1 MPTLLK
7 YFFILFIAVLSIQLK
22 AQTTEE
28 DELNNLLS
36 QFATTVSKSP
46 EEARQYA
53 DRLMSLSVAY
63 QLPAYTAKAYYA
75 LGNIAFKVG
84 KFDST
89 IFQIE
94 KAIALLEELDI
105 EKGRTACYNM
115 IAVSYKNMGKLAEAM
130 KNFETSLKYANRTED
145 KNGEA
150 NAYQNISL
158 VYFQQEKYIDAA
170 KNLDRALA
178 IYTALEDYSGV
189 ISTKFNFANIMKE
202 QGKYKQAQEFYVEV
216 LNFHQ
221 QQDNRIMEAYVRINI
236 GQILLEEEKFEEALP
251 HLLVTKDM
259 LESLNLGAD
268 LAMIYNDLGSCMQQL
283 GRDQEAIAYFKKAL
297 LHVEEN
303 SNVYF
308 KGEIY
313 HNLYR
318 LYAGNGQYKMALDYY
333 EKKVDQNEKQNSLAL
348 EKHVASLQEQYETK
362 LKEAQITLLKREKS
376 LKEVELQN
384 AEINLKKQEMMRNV
398 FLIGF
403 LIVLVSLIIIRYF
416 YKQKIRFQQQL
427 NQKKEE
433 ISIQQT
439 NEMVKDFRL
448 KTIERYQEGQQQE
461 RARIAREIHDGIGS
475 ELAGLK
481 IAFEQYLG
489 TESENKESQRML
501 TGMRNACQDLRA
513 ISHKLHPPAFSQ
525 IGFCDFL
532 QDFINQSVQASTVEI
547 QTIFFPR
554 ETIDALGDDLLSDV
568 YRILQE
574 LVSNM
579 MKHSKATSSELQLTH
594 HENYLNIVFSDNGIG
609 IPKNESSKGIGLRNI
624 KERLL
629 SRNGS
634 MEIDSS
640 AQGTT
645 INIDINILKPIK
657 KNEIK
662 I

>member
-1 MPTLLK
+1 
-7 YFFILFIAVLSIQLK
+7 QLM
-22 AQTTEE
+22 AQTPQEE
-28 DELNNLLS
+28 ELNNLLS
-36 QFATTVSKSP
+36 QYATTVSKSP
-46 EEARQYA
+46 EEAREYA
-53 DRLMSLSVAY
+53 NRLLSLSLSY
-63 QLPAYTAKAYYA
+63 KLPIHTAKAHYA
-75 LGNIAFKVG
+75 LGNIAFKEG
-84 KFDST
+84 KFDTT
-89 IFQIE
+89 ILQIE
-94 KAIALLEELDI
+94 KAISLLEELEID
-105 EKGRTACYNM
+105 KGRTACYNT

-130 KNFETSLKYANRTED
+130 ENFEISLKYANKTEN
-145 KNGEA
+145 KKGEA
-150 NAYQNISL
+150 NAYQNIGL

-170 KNLDRALA
+170 KNLDRALD
-178 IYTALEDYSGV
+178 IYTELNDYPGV

-202 QGKYKQAQEFYVEV
+202 QGNYEQAQEFYEEA
-216 LNFHQ
+216 LKFHQ
-221 QQDNRIMEAYVRINI
+221 QQDNTIMAVSVRINM
-236 GQILLEEEKFEEALP
+236 GQILLEEGKFKEALP
-251 HLLVTKDM
+251 HLLVTKGM
-259 LESLNLGAD
+259 LESLNLSVD
-268 LAMIYNDLGSCMQQL
+268 LAMNLNDIGACMQGL
-283 GRDQEAIAYFKKAL
+283 GRDKEAIAYFEKAL

-303 SNVYF
+303 SDVYF

-318 LYAGNGQYKMALDYY
+318 LYAENGQYKKALAYY
-333 EKKVDQNEKQNSLAL
+333 EKKVNQNEKQNSLAL

-362 LKEAQITLLKREKS
+362 LKETQITLLKNEKS

-384 AEINLKKQEMMRNV
+384 AAINLRKEEMMRNV

-403 LIVLVSLIIIRYF
+403 LGVLISLILIRYF
-416 YKQKIRFQQQL
+416 YKQKIRIQKQL
-427 NQKKEE
+427 TEKQEE
-433 ISIQQT
+433 ISIQNT
-439 NEMVKDFRL
+439 NEMVQDFRL

-481 IAFEQYLG
+481 IAFEHYLDKK
-489 TESENKESQRML
+489 SETKESQRIL

-532 QDFINQSVQASTVEI
+532 QDVINQSAQASAIEI

-554 ETIDALGDDLLSDV
+554 ESIDALGEDLLSDV

-574 LVSNM
+574 LISNM
-579 MKHSKATSSELQLTH
+579 IKHSKATSSELQLTL
-594 HENYLNIVFSDNGIG
+594 HENYLNIVFTDNGIG
-609 IPKNESSKGIGLRNI
+609 ITKNRSSKGIGLRNI

-629 SRNGS
+629 SRNGRL
-634 MEIDSS
+634 EIDTS

-645 INIDINILKPIK
+645 INIDISTIKSIK